1 MNAGYFGYIIGKKR
15 RFMKVEQNADLLW
28 QILIREIYVLMK
40 KFDTIENMREAF
52 EKIKVAKNEPSI
64 IAIKKCQVFN
74 NECYNS
80 LDKWSNMLAYC
91 QGSYIN
97 LLEAGYIINYN
108 EKEPFENL
116 NGYKFILDFN
126 KNSAT
131 FSFQPFLNSSLH
143 ISLSSKINNKCAG
156 KKNEST
162 GNNNKTTGNNN
173 KTILETATIDEIM
186 RFENISSQ
194 PYSQIVDEMN
204 ERFTTYYAKLS
215 IIEKEIIELKKMK
228 ESANR
233 ENNIN
238 IEIKIDTLISD
249 KEFEL
254 SQLKES
260 RRFFYYR
267 LKALD
272 LLEE

>member
-1 MNAGYFGYIIGKKR
+1 MNAGYFGYIIGKKC

-40 KFDTIENMREAF
+40 KFDTIENMKEAF
-52 EKIKVAKNEPSI
+52 EKIKVAKNEPSV

-74 NECYNS
+74 EECYEF

-143 ISLSSKINNKCAG
+143 ISLSSKITNKSAG
-156 KKNEST
+156 NKNQS
-162 GNNNKTTGNNN
+162 TGNNN